1 MSPHRLSAIIIA
13 KNEEEDLPGCL
24 LSLKGLAEEIV
35 VIIDAESSDK
45 TEDIARAHG
54 CKILKRGFT
63 SYAEQ
68 KQAALELATSDWVLS
83 IDADERMSPLLKEEI
98 LRFISLPSEIDG
110 VVLRFQIEFM
120 GRVLKFGGVGHEK
133 HLRLFRRLK
142 GRFTGGL
149 IHEGLEISGTKAFLF
164 SGFVE
169 HKPYKDLKEYLNKMT
184 SYLDFSSQKGRQE
197 GKRFHFWHHLILPWE
212 IFSRLFLKFGILD
225 GNPGIIWA
233 ALSAFHHWLKYVK
246 LKELEIKENQR

>member
-1 MSPHRLSAIIIA
+1 MSPRSLGAIIIA

-35 VIIDAESSDK
+35 VVIDAESSDK
-45 TEDIARAHG
+45 TEDIAREHG
-54 CKILKRGFT
+54 CKILKRVFT

-68 KQAALELATSDWVLS
+68 KQAALELATADWILS
-83 IDADERMSPLLKEEI
+83 IDADERISPLLKEEI
-98 LRFISLPSEIDG
+98 LRFISGPGEIDG
-110 VVLRFQIEFM
+110 IILRFQIEFM
-120 GRVLKFGGVGHEK
+120 GRALRFGGVGHEK
-133 HLRLFRRLK
+133 HLRLFKRLK
-142 GRFTGGL
+142 GRFAGGL
-149 IHEGLEISGTKAFLF
+149 IHEGLEISGRKALLF
-164 SGFVE
+164 SGFVS
-169 HKPYKDLKEYLNKMT
+169 HKPYKDLGEYLNKMT
-184 SYLDFSSQKGRQE
+184 SYLDFSTRKGRAQ
-197 GKRFHFWHHLILPWE
+197 GKRFYFWHHLILPWE